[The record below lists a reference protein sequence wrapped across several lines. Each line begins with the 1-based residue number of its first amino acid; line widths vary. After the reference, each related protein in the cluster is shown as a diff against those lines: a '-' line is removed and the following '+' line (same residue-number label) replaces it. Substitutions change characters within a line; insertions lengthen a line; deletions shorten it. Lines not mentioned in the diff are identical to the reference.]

1 MRHRINNNYILG
13 ACLAVLVTLCFLSIW
28 QPMHFQQEQARRE
41 QAVKERLMKIKNA
54 EERYLAKHGA
64 YTGDLKTLVKGKY
77 LADSLQYIPYSGG
90 KKFSLAATTIVSK
103 SGKQIPLMECGARY
117 EDFLQGLNENNIR
130 EVTEQA
136 NGAGLFPGLKI
147 GDLTTDNSNGGNW

>member
-13 ACLAVLVTLCFLSIW
+13 ACLAVLVTLCFLSVW
-28 QPMHFQQEQARRE
+28 QPMHFQEEQAKRE
-41 QAVKERLMKIKNA
+41 KAVKERLMKIKDA
-54 EERYLAKHGA
+54 EERYLARHGV
-64 YTGDLKTLVKGKY
+64 YTGDFKTLVKGRY

-90 KKFSLAATTIVSK
+90 RKFSLAATTIVGK
-103 SGKQIPLMECGARY
+103 SGKQIPLMECGATY
-117 EDFLQGLNENNIR
+117 ADFLQGLDENSIG
-130 EVTEQA
+130 EVTERA